1 MLSSR
6 LSATP
11 PRQAALVAGVGY
23 VVIVVLAL
31 FANFFVLERL
41 TVTDDPAATAA
52 NIASARL
59 LFSGGIAA
67 FIIVL
72 VADVVVAWGLYVF
85 LQPTHRELSLFAAWF
100 RLIYVAITA
109 AALLNLLVAL
119 KLVDD
124 TSYTAALEAGQRNA
138 HLMLFLDAY
147 TYGWSI
153 ALVWFGV
160 HLVLVGLVMARSDY
174 VPRVLSMLV
183 AIAGLAYVVGKLASV
198 FVPEYNDVILAFIAA
213 LALPGE
219 LGLTGWLLWKG
230 GKRQPIT
237 GLHSRVAI
245 AR

>member
-1 MLSSR
+1 
-6 LSATP
+6 
-11 PRQAALVAGVGY
+11 

-124 TSYTAALEAGQRNA
+124 TGYTAALEAGQRKA